1 MKYKLL
7 HYYGFNE
14 AINGASERKRKMV
27 AIFKNLNLEEI
38 DV

>member
-14 AINGASERKRKMV
+14 AINGARLSYGRTSFDNV
-27 AIFKNLNLEEI
+27 A
-38 DV
+38 